1 MPGGAAE
8 AAGRGTA
15 SSRGATVAL
24 ERLRQVLS
32 KMSREKRQEALQ
44 QLPAEV
50 QAALVSFMETS
61 KAELPARAPK
71 PRAARAP
78 ALVDE
83 VSGATGCAAGRAG
96 TRSIGRG
103 ILRQATSP
111 PSYKASVFLRSMF
124 VASRPSPSLEH
135 ILQLHSALLRA
146 RELLETCDVNSH
158 RFREA
163 FEEACREAELD
174 AAKALQMLT
183 FTAIIPAYYEVN
195 RQIKGRQ
202 TADLDAA
209 FALRE
214 RLLEARATGW
224 PALREEWI
232 AIMQSPPEAGTG
244 HKAATAEEA
253 ARIADAAWEA
263 GIPQRAKMEARRA
276 ARPPKRKS
284 GEDSAEVTLE
294 EAAAA
299 VSKVL
304 KAFVAL
310 VLELAAKPT
319 ATFGYR
325 LLPLQACSY
334 GRSAA
339 GAASPGT
346 GPGLVAYAFVDAQL
360 EGAPPLL
367 PPSRRYWGLLRAG
380 ARQHGL
386 DRSYR
391 DYLYSLPRYVPSPL
405 SAAALPTVLSASAAK
420 GLEGLVEASRA
431 GRLVDLAARDPRGEA
446 WPTLD
451 GLAFLGTGTL
461 VIGPD
466 CADPS
471 SGESLVEVLHNIQR
485 NLVELH
491 ARAGGRG
498 VSNHLHCMS

>member
-1 MPGGAAE
+1 MADLYALLGLSPKAAVGASDLRSAYRRSALQAHPDKGGSEEQFHAVLTAFEVLSCRTSREAYDAARARGASAEAALAVATGRAEPKSRTGE

-61 KAELPARAPK
+61 KAEPPARAPK

-310 VLELAAKPT
+310 V
-319 ATFGYR
+319 
-325 LLPLQACSY
+325 
-334 GRSAA
+334 
-339 GAASPGT
+339 
-346 GPGLVAYAFVDAQL
+346 
-360 EGAPPLL
+360 
-367 PPSRRYWGLLRAG
+367 
-380 ARQHGL
+380 
-386 DRSYR
+386 
-391 DYLYSLPRYVPSPL
+391 PL
-405 SAAALPTVLSASAAK
+405 STRRGGVPAEVPKLARWKNVMSEESKGERPFRAK
-420 GLEGLVEASRA
+420 WNRRIWG
-431 GRLVDLAARDPRGEA
+431 
-446 WPTLD
+446 
-451 GLAFLGTGTL
+451 
-461 VIGPD
+461 
-466 CADPS
+466 
-471 SGESLVEVLHNIQR
+471 
-485 NLVELH
+485 
-491 ARAGGRG
+491 
-498 VSNHLHCMS
+498 